1 MHPVLRSPSNIPKSV
16 GFQPSSVKSLLAHRS
31 KLTLTLPLVRFLAIE
46 ANSNDKSNDLGVT
59 ADSAPSL
66 YPLGQVLVYP
76 VPTLKQEEK
85 EKIPLHTACA
95 KIGFCQKAQSDVFP
109 RRQLTDYPQLFT
121 HPLKTLFC
129 SAFAS
134 RNLIDLVDSQCP
146 DLFGGGGVYGRGE
159 YPFLKIN
166 LYSLLYS

>member
-16 GFQPSSVKSLLAHRS
+16 GFHPSSVKSLLAHRS
-31 KLTLTLPLVRFLAIE
+31 KLILTPPFVRFLAIE
-46 ANSNDKSNDLGVT
+46 ANSNDKSNELGFT
-59 ADSAPSL
+59 AGSARSL

-76 VPTLKQEEK
+76 VPTLKQDKK
-85 EKIPLHTACA
+85 ENSPLYSKCV
-95 KIGFCQKAQSDVFP
+95 KPGFCQKAQFDVLP

-146 DLFGGGGVYGRGE
+146 ELFGGGGLYGRGG
-159 YPFLKIN
+159 YYFLK
-166 LYSLLYS
+166 